1 MNMTAPVRGA
11 LYMERVTEAARPA
24 TNACLLL
31 AWNLAWA
38 AAAAIGGMLAEQ
50 RALAGAVV
58 ATAVCYALA
67 NGLMWLLWRRRSN
80 AA

>member
-1 MNMTAPVRGA
+1 
-11 LYMERVTEAARPA
+11 
-24 TNACLLL
+24 LLL

-38 AAAAIGGMLAEQ
+38 GAAAIRGMLAEQ
-50 RALAGAVV
+50 RALAAAVV

-67 NGLMWLLWRRRSN
+67 NGLMWLLWRRRST